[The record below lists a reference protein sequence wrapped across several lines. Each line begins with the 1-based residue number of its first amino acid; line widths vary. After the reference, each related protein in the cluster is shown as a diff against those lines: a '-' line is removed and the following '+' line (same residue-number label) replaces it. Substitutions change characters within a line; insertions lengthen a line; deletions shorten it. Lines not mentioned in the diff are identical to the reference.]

1 MREMPMA
8 IPHFTTHM
16 HGQPRNTPQ
25 SSGWSQTGQTSMPA
39 DASAIQSVTP
49 SDIFAWRGP
58 NVHLTGQSGRTGIEN
73 NWFALRARVVAVKAE
88 TDGDLH
94 IELQNAIGDK
104 PGIVDVEVPAKPQW
118 CEIRQTVFSWTH
130 PKFPFR
136 VRSGRKLKIT
146 EPRII
151 TVTGKGFFDSNHAP
165 ADQSNR
171 RTDLQGYGAWEIHP
185 VMALHIDQ

>member
-1 MREMPMA
+1 ME
-8 IPHFTTHM
+8 IPNFTTHM
-16 HGQPRNTPQ
+16 HGKPRNTQQ
-25 SSGWSQTGQTSMPA
+25 SSGWPQTGQTSMPA

-171 RTDLQGYGAWEIHP
+171 RTDLQDKNVAPNDRASVGLPCSWT
-185 VMALHIDQ
+185 